1 MHKHKL
7 LIIAAALGVCFLVA
21 AHFFLTAH
29 GRYVLTKEKLGASN
43 TRVRLVERHQEEL
56 SRKKR
61 ELERVN
67 RFVNR
72 ARSLGVERDNWA
84 YYDVDIQEPV
94 SFAEAEEILRQTAN
108 SSAYYFKPLKLHVKT
123 KVESNTKGGPDKP
136 AGTSPDSPEA
146 KKGDILLVL
155 KGSFAVRQKR

>member
-1 MHKHKL
+1 MRKHKP
-7 LIIAAALGVCFLVA
+7 LIIAAALGVCFIVA
-21 AHFFLTAH
+21 AHFLLTAYE
-29 GRYVLTKEKLGASN
+29 RYVLTKEKLGASN
-43 TRVRLVERHQEEL
+43 TRVRLVERHRDEL

-72 ARSLGVERDNWA
+72 ARFLGVERDNWS
-84 YYDVDIQEPV
+84 YYDVDIQETV

-123 KVESNTKGGPDKP
+123 KVESSTKGGPGKP
-136 AGTSPDSPEA
+136 AETSPGSPEA
-146 KKGDILLVL
+146 KKGDILLIL
-155 KGSFAVRQKR
+155 KGSFAVGQKR